1 MRILVA
7 DDDRSLVARLR
18 ALLRRGGGERPVV
31 LAAGDLRLDPRR
43 TGPGGVSH
51 RSSRRH
57 GSSPSWSS

>member
-51 RSSRRH
+51 RSS
-57 GSSPSWSS
+57 